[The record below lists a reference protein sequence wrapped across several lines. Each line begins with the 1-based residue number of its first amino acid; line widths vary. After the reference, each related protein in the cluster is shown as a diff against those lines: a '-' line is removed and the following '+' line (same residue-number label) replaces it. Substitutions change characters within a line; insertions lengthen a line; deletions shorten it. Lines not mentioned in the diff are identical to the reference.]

1 MTLIMPFTFGWDPIV
16 AMYVFA
22 GIIGTASTGGAVP
35 AILLNTPGTI
45 ANVCTTFDGF
55 PMTRRGEGGRAIGL
69 AATASGLG
77 TLFSIVVLAALLPVA
92 KLLILWFTP
101 PDFFW
106 MVILGLIAVTFAS
119 RQNMV
124 KGLAAGGVGILLSL
138 IGFSSVFGVRRYT
151 LGSEYLWDGIEI
163 VPLVIGFFA
172 LSELMV
178 YTSRGGTIAQDAKVN
193 LGGMK
198 QILRGALEVFQHK
211 AILFRGSII
220 GTVIGSIP
228 GAGGAVA
235 NFLSYSTAKQAS
247 KNPELFGTGH
257 PAGVVASESAN
268 DAKDGGILLPTLTF
282 GIPGN
287 GEMVILM
294 AAFILHGIQP
304 GRDLLVNRLDIVWA
318 IILGVIG
325 AQILTTI
332 VILAGGAWLAKI
344 SLVPVKYIAPF
355 VAILSLIGVYA
366 VRSNI
371 WDVLLAIF
379 AALVGFFMRKAG
391 FPLIT
396 LIIGFVLGH
405 LAEEKFTQSLQISQ
419 GDYSIFFTRPV
430 SIILLIAI
438 VSMLGW
444 SLYRSANPARAN
456 SESN

>member
-1 MTLIMPFTFGWDPIV
+1 M
-16 AMYVFA
+16 
-22 GIIGTASTGGAVP
+22 
-35 AILLNTPGTI
+35 
-45 ANVCTTFDGF
+45 
-55 PMTRRGEGGRAIGL
+55 
-69 AATASGLG
+69 
-77 TLFSIVVLAALLPVA
+77 
-92 KLLILWFTP
+92 
-101 PDFFW
+101 
-106 MVILGLIAVTFAS
+106 
-119 RQNMV
+119 
-124 KGLAAGGVGILLSL
+124 
-138 IGFSSVFGVRRYT
+138 
-151 LGSEYLWDGIEI
+151 
-163 VPLVIGFFA
+163 
-172 LSELMV
+172 
-178 YTSRGGTIAQDAKVN
+178 
-193 LGGMK
+193 
-198 QILRGALEVFQHK
+198 
-211 AILFRGSII
+211 
-220 GTVIGSIP
+220 
-228 GAGGAVA
+228 
-235 NFLSYSTAKQAS
+235 
-247 KNPELFGTGH
+247 
-257 PAGVVASESAN
+257 
-268 DAKDGGILLPTLTF
+268 PTLTF

>member
-1 MTLIMPFTFGWDPIV
+1 
-16 AMYVFA
+16 
-22 GIIGTASTGGAVP
+22 
-35 AILLNTPGTI
+35 
-45 ANVCTTFDGF
+45 
-55 PMTRRGEGGRAIGL
+55 
-69 AATASGLG
+69 
-77 TLFSIVVLAALLPVA
+77 
-92 KLLILWFTP
+92 
-101 PDFFW
+101 
-106 MVILGLIAVTFAS
+106 
-119 RQNMV
+119 
-124 KGLAAGGVGILLSL
+124 
-138 IGFSSVFGVRRYT
+138 

-220 GTVIGSIP
+220 GTVIGAIP

-430 SIILLIAI
+430 SIILLMAI